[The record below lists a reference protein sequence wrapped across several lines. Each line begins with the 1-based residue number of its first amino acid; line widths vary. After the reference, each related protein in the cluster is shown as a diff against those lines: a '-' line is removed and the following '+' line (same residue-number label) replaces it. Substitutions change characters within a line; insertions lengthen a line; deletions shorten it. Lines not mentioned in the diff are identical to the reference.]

1 MIPVVTYL
9 FMHQMLIFYQLY
21 RLHERRVG
29 SFIWTWR
36 HLPSDKV

>member
-1 MIPVVTYL
+1 
-9 FMHQMLIFYQLY
+9 MLILYSLY
-21 RLHERRVG
+21 RLHKQRAG